1 MVTSFLPLTDH
12 KGLESSTLGLNFL
25 VLPEHFRG
33 PEMELWATCKAAMPS
48 IHGVELPIERTLL
61 LGSLN
66 NKLQYY
72 QGGWAAAEAGLN
84 CDGKMLKLL
93 LLMMIVM
100 VTIIR
105 RDRTQL

>member
-1 MVTSFLPLTDH
+1 MSKITLFRAKFLAH
-12 KGLESSTLGLNFL
+12 NKSSP
-25 VLPEHFRG
+25 V
-33 PEMELWATCKAAMPS
+33 WATCKASMPS
-48 IHGVELPIERTLL
+48 IHSVELPIERTLL